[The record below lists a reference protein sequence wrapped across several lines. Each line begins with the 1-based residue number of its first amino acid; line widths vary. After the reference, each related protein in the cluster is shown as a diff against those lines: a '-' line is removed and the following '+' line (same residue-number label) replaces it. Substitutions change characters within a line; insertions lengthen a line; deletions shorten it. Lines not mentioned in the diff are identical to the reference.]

1 MYHVGL
7 DLTDDEKRDL
17 KKLAL
22 ELNQTV
28 RALVTELVKEALAK
42 NRKPK

>member
-28 RALVTELVKEALAK
+28 RSLVTRVVKREIAEHQK
-42 NRKPK
+42 SK

>member
-7 DLTDDEKRDL
+7 DLTDDEKQDL
-17 KKLAL
+17 KRLAL

-28 RALVTELVKEALAK
+28 RFLVTELVKQAITE
-42 NRKPK
+42 NQKPK